1 MDHRPKYK
9 MQNYKTPRIQE
20 KNLDELGYSNEIL
33 DTILKAKSMK
43 ELIDKQDF
51 IKNKKICFAK
61 GTVKKRKRQVSD
73 WEKIS
78 EKDISDKLLLSRA

>member
-9 MQNYKTPRIQE
+9 MQNYKTHRIQE

-43 ELIDKQDF
+43 ETTD
-51 IKNKKICFAK
+51 
-61 GTVKKRKRQVSD
+61 
-73 WEKIS
+73 
-78 EKDISDKLLLSRA
+78 

>member
-1 MDHRPKYK
+1 
-9 MQNYKTPRIQE
+9 
-20 KNLDELGYSNEIL
+20 
-33 DTILKAKSMK
+33 MK

-61 GTVKKRKRQVSD
+61 GTVKKMKRQVSD

>member
-1 MDHRPKYK
+1 
-9 MQNYKTPRIQE
+9 
-20 KNLDELGYSNEIL
+20 
-33 DTILKAKSMK
+33 MK

-61 GTVKKRKRQVSD
+61 DTVKKRKRQVSD